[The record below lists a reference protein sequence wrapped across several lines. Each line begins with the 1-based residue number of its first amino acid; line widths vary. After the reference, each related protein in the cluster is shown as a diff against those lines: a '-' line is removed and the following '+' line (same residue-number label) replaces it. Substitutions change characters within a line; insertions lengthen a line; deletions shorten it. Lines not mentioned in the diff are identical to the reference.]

1 MQKSISR
8 AAERKD
14 FDLRKE
20 NRMNHSIVKSAIRSM
35 VLTIMAAILIIEIS
49 SFFLIQQDG
58 ERARELFGDSVEAYG
73 NYWENKLDETADSM
87 LGFIGIETGVMYRQ
101 LCESDRK

>member
-1 MQKSISR
+1 MKEMKTHLQKSISR

-49 SFFLIQQDG
+49 SFFLNSTGWRKSKRII
-58 ERARELFGDSVEAYG
+58 SVI
-73 NYWENKLDETADSM
+73 L
-87 LGFIGIETGVMYRQ
+87 
-101 LCESDRK
+101 